1 MLSKQHQPINL
12 PPPSQKKNSNQKTL
26 PLDYNSPILLLKKP
40 LSPRQL
46 EDVLGP

>member
-1 MLSKQHQPINL
+1 MLSKQHQPIN
-12 PPPSQKKNSNQKTL
+12 PPPPKKKNSNQKTL

-46 EDVLGP
+46 

>member
-12 PPPSQKKNSNQKTL
+12 PTPPPPPKKNSNQKTL

-46 EDVLGP
+46 